1 MPPKIILASSSPRRK
16 ELLAKL
22 GIEFEVISPLVDEVP
37 LKDESPTDFALRVST
52 EKPLSVARGLES
64 DFVVI
69 GADTIVVVDDEILGK
84 PSNIEEAKHMLEKIS
99 GREHQVI
106 TAFSIVKPKKEILHR
121 ETAES
126 RVRIKTLAPW
136 EIEGYIKTGEPMDKA
151 GAYGAQGVG
160 AFLIEEI
167 KGSYTNVVGLPLSQL
182 VDALTKLGTLKLFD
196 KDGNSRKSKNHT
208 REN

>member
-1 MPPKIILASSSPRRK
+1 MHKKIILASSSPRRK

-37 LKDESPTDFALRVST
+37 LKYESPADFALRVST

-64 DFVVI
+64 DCVVI
-69 GADTIVVVDDEILGK
+69 GADTIVVVDEEILGK
-84 PSNIEEAKHMLEKIS
+84 PRNKEEAKYMLEKIS
-99 GREHQVI
+99 GREHRVI
-106 TAFSIVKPKKEILHR
+106 TAFSIVKPKMEILHR

-136 EIEGYIKTGEPMDKA
+136 EIEGYIKTGEPMDKS

-160 AFLIEEI
+160 AFMIEKI
-167 KGSYTNVVGLPLSQL
+167 KGSYTNIVGLPLSQL
-182 VDALTKLGTLKLFD
+182 VDALTKLGILKLFGE
-196 KDGNSRKSKNHT
+196 DGNSRKSKNHT